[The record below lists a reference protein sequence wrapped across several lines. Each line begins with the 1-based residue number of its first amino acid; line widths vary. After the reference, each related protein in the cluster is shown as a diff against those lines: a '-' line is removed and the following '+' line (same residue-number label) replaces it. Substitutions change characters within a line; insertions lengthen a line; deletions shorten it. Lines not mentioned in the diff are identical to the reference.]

1 MLLYDFVMKVMILA
15 AGLGTRLKPLTD
27 RMPKALVP
35 IEGRPLLD
43 IVVSHLISQGATE
56 VVINV
61 HHFGEQ
67 IIDFVR
73 HKQYGIPLRISD
85 ERATLLDTGGALR
98 HAFPLFNR
106 DNDPILIHNV
116 DILSTANLRSLYE
129 SSAEVDATLLVSNRV
144 TSRYLLFDDG
154 MRLKGWCNEQTGEI
168 RSPYPDLNVSSLR
181 KYAFSGIHCV
191 SPGLCATM
199 QTWPDKFSIIDFY
212 LSTCSELNI
221 RGMLQDHLEVLD
233 VGKLVALTEARD
245 WLHNHVSYH

>member
-1 MLLYDFVMKVMILA
+1 MLLA

-43 IVVSHLISQGATE
+43 IVICHLISQGATE
-56 VVINV
+56 IVINV

-73 HKQYGIPLRISD
+73 HKQYRIPLRISD
-85 ERATLLDTGGALR
+85 ERTALLDTGGALR
-98 HAFPLFNR
+98 HAFPLFSR

-116 DILSTANLRSLYE
+116 DILSTADLRLLYE
-129 SSAEVDATLLVSNRV
+129 SSRAADATLLVSNRI
-144 TSRYLLFDDG
+144 TSRYLLFDDK

-168 RSPYPDLNVSSLR
+168 RSPYPDLNVSSLY

-191 SPGLCATM
+191 SPRLCATM
-199 QTWPDKFSIIDFY
+199 QKWPDKFSIIDFY
-212 LSTCSELNI
+212 LSTCRELNI
-221 RGMLQDHLEVLD
+221 CGTLQNQLEVLD
-233 VGKLVALTEARD
+233 VGKLMTLTEAQD
-245 WLHNHVSYH
+245 WLSKHVLYH